1 MRPFA
6 EEKILKR
13 RVTSMKKQPIW
24 VLLGLL
30 LLVSLACAMPGGSLP
45 DVTVPDDA
53 AATAASAAQQAGQ
66 AAATIAAVASENSD
80 ELLAT
85 VQASDFQINVN
96 VESLRE
102 KFTNLQ
108 PDANGNISV
117 TLTDDE
123 INQAIQGQNVAQQGI
138 SLQGIGVTFT
148 GGNVVLTAMVTE
160 PLQAQMTASF
170 QPQVIDGQLQFT
182 LVSAVLGRLPVPP
195 AVLQSVEQTLNT
207 TIGQLIASIPADYRL
222 QDIDMGEGT
231 MTIVARPAN

>member
-1 MRPFA
+1 
-6 EEKILKR
+6 
-13 RVTSMKKQPIW
+13 MKKQPIW

-80 ELLAT
+80 DLLAT

-96 VESLRE
+96 VDALRE

-117 TLTDDE
+117 TLTDEE
-123 INQAIQGQNVAQQGI
+123 INQAIQGQNNVAQQGI

-170 QPQVIDGQLQFT
+170 QPQVIDSQLQFT

-207 TIGQLIASIPADYRL
+207 TIGQLIATIPADYGL
-222 QDIDMGEGT
+222 QDIVMGEGT

>member
-1 MRPFA
+1 
-6 EEKILKR
+6 
-13 RVTSMKKQPIW
+13 MKKQPIW
-24 VLLGLL
+24 VLLALL
-30 LLVSLACAMPGGSLP
+30 LLAALACAMPGGSLP
-45 DVTVPDDA
+45 DVTVPDNA
-53 AATAASAAQQAGQ
+53 AATAAAAAQQAGQ

-80 ELLAT
+80 EILAT

-96 VESLRE
+96 IEALRD

-108 PDANGNISV
+108 PDANGNISIA
-117 TLTDDE
+117 LTDDE
-123 INQAIQGQNVAQQGI
+123 INQAIQGQNNVAQQGI

-170 QPQVIDGQLQFT
+170 QPQVIDGRLQFT

-195 AVLQSVEQTLNT
+195 AVLQSVEQTLND
-207 TIGQLIASIPADYRL
+207 TIGQLIATIPADYVL
-222 QDIDMGEGT
+222 QNIVMGEGA

>member
-1 MRPFA
+1 
-6 EEKILKR
+6 
-13 RVTSMKKQPIW
+13 MKKQPIW

-80 ELLAT
+80 DLLAT

-96 VESLRE
+96 VDALRE

-117 TLTDDE
+117 TLTDEE
-123 INQAIQGQNVAQQGI
+123 INQAIQGQNNVAQQGI

-170 QPQVIDGQLQFT
+170 QPQVIDSQLQFT

-207 TIGQLIASIPADYRL
+207 TIGQLIATIPADYRL
-222 QDIDMGEGT
+222 QDIVMGEGT

>member
-1 MRPFA
+1 
-6 EEKILKR
+6 
-13 RVTSMKKQPIW
+13 MKKQPIW

-45 DVTVPDDA
+45 DVTVPNDA
-53 AATAASAAQQAGQ
+53 AATAAAAAQQAGR

-85 VQASDFQINVN
+85 VQASDFEINVN
-96 VESLRE
+96 IDALRE
-102 KFTNLQ
+102 KFSNLQ

-117 TLTDDE
+117 ALTDEE
-123 INQAIQGQNVAQQGI
+123 INQAIQGQNNVAQQGI

-182 LVSAVLGRLPVPP
+182 LVSAVLGRLPVPA
-195 AVLQSVEQTLNT
+195 AVLQSVEQTLND
-207 TIGQLIASIPADYRL
+207 TIGQLIATIPANYVL
-222 QDIDMGEGT
+222 QDIVMGEGT